1 MNHEKRYSVLLSSLI
16 LSLAFLL
23 PSFSSSTQE
32 PLTVAEASDFTA
44 TSRYDDVMT
53 FIQALQQR
61 SSLLRV
67 ETLCVSVEGRAVP
80 LLVIGKPVPSSPFE
94 LQHDPRAVVYI
105 QANIHAGEVE
115 GKEASLML
123 AREILLQ
130 ETPPYLDQLIILIA
144 PILNADGNEKISPTN
159 RQRQAGPD
167 KGVGIRYN
175 SQNLDLNRDSMKL
188 ESPELQGLVKN
199 VLMRW
204 DPVLLVDCHTTN
216 GSYHEEP
223 VTYSWPLNPNGETSI
238 IAYMREKMLPSINK
252 ELREKYNTLA
262 IPYGNFDY
270 RNPDSGWQ
278 TFSPQPRFVTNYV
291 GLRNRLAILDE
302 NYAYADYKTRVFS
315 CYKFLL
321 AILDYCSLYKEEIIR
336 LVSEADRKTIQ
347 RGLQPKERNTF
358 AVEFDVQPL
367 PEKVIIHGWEM
378 EIIRSEGQRPRI
390 NKTDRKRTYT
400 LPYFADFVPKRS
412 VLFPFAYLIP
422 VADPEIHR
430 KLLQHGLLVE
440 KLKAPAKLQV
450 EAFRIKELTG
460 SQRLYQGHRLNSVK
474 GEYILE
480 EKEFPPGTLYIG
492 TAQPLANLAASLLEP
507 ESDDGFLVWNF
518 FDRYLVPQWGQELQ
532 TYPVYRVLEP
542 VKLVKERM
550 R

>member
-1 MNHEKRYSVLLSSLI
+1 MKHEKRYSLLLASLI

-23 PSFSSSTQE
+23 PSFSSSPQE

-67 ETLCVSVEGRAVP
+67 ETLCISVEGRAVP

-94 LQHDPRAVVYI
+94 LHHDPRAVVYI

-123 AREILLQ
+123 AREILLK

-159 RQRQAGPD
+159 RQRQAGPE

-175 SQNLDLNRDSMKL
+175 GQNLDLNRDSMKL

-252 ELREKYNTLA
+252 ELREKYDTLV

-270 RNPDSGWQ
+270 RNPESGWQ
-278 TFSPQPRFVTNYV
+278 TFGPLPRFVTNYI

-302 NYAYADYKTRVFS
+302 NYAYADFKTRILS

-321 AILDYCSLYKEEIIR
+321 AILDYCSHHKEEIIR

-347 RGLQPKERNTF
+347 RGLQPKESNTF

-367 PEKVIIHGWEM
+367 PEKVIVRGWEM
-378 EIIRSEGQRPRI
+378 EIIRSEDQRPRI
-390 NKTDRKRTYT
+390 NKTDRKRTYN
-400 LPYFADFVPKRS
+400 LSYFADFVPKRS
-412 VLFPFAYLIP
+412 IPFNAAHFERFSIS
-422 VADPEIHR
+422 IS
-430 KLLQHGLLVE
+430 LLV
-440 KLKAPAKLQV
+440 A
-450 EAFRIKELTG
+450 R
-460 SQRLYQGHRLNSVK
+460 
-474 GEYILE
+474 EYFE
-480 EKEFPPGTLYIG
+480 
-492 TAQPLANLAASLLEP
+492 
-507 ESDDGFLVWNF
+507 W
-518 FDRYLVPQWGQELQ
+518 
-532 TYPVYRVLEP
+532 
-542 VKLVKERM
+542 M
-550 R
+550 